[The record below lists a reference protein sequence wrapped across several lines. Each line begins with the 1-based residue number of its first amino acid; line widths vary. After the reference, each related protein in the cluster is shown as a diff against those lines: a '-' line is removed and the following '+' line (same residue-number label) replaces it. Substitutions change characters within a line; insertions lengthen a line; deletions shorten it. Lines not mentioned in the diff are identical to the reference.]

1 MEALS
6 STMTYRTPT
15 MVFTPE
21 GQAMTLDDIKT
32 TGDLLR
38 FHLGRYKA
46 WRSHSDEDFQK
57 KFIHLQQM
65 QVERLKVTH
74 AGLLEDERYKAITEF
89 FLNDLYGG
97 MDLSELAREV
107 ERAIPVATRLLPDS
121 VMRTSAVA
129 LDLNALTGELD
140 EALTH
145 MVFEVMGIS
154 DPTQEDVMEAHRR
167 LDHFEQRNYQMD
179 LLLELGRGLDKYVRS
194 RVIFATFKIAHRPA
208 KMAGLGGLY
217 DFLGRGFEVMR
228 PMGSAEDFL
237 QSFVGKERQIFQN
250 IHDRVPNPFEV

>member
-1 MEALS
+1 MEAVS
-6 STMTYRTPT
+6 SMYTPPST
-15 MVFTPE
+15 VLTPE
-21 GQAMTLDDIKT
+21 GQAIARDQIKS

-38 FHLGRYKA
+38 YHLGRYRA
-46 WRSHSDEDFQK
+46 WRSHSDLEFQE
-57 KFIHLQQM
+57 KFLHIQQM
-65 QVERLKVTH
+65 QVARLTKTH
-74 AGLLEDERYKAITEF
+74 APLLVDPRYEAITKF

-97 MDLSELAREV
+97 MDLAELAREV

-145 MVFEVMGIS
+145 MVYEVMGID
-154 DPTQEDVMEAHRR
+154 DPSEADVMEAHRR
-167 LDHFEQRNYQMD
+167 LDHFQMRHHQMD

-194 RVIFATFKIAHRPA
+194 RVIFATFRLAHRPA
-208 KMAGLGGLY
+208 HLAGLGGFY

-228 PMGSAEDFL
+228 PMGSAEEFL
-237 QSFVGKERQIFQN
+237 QTFVSKERQIFDN
-250 IHDRVPNPFEV
+250 IHHGVANPLDV